1 MADSVKAGKD
11 EGPSNR
17 QFVDWYETFHEQSQ
31 EWRERWLEDRWFY
44 HNKQWTDEEA
54 RALDKR
60 GQPANVYNEIKPVVD
75 FLVGLEKQQRTDP
88 RAYPR
93 TPLHEQD
100 AEAATDALRFISDRE
115 EYDEKRSGLWFDMLT
130 VGFGGLELVPVQK
143 PSGEIELELAQN
155 DWDRMWWDI
164 HSSKPDFSDARYR
177 GLVRW
182 MDMED
187 AIHEYGEEKREAI
200 EATKSIQYLGQN
212 DTHDDKP
219 RNHRWYDAKEKRVA
233 VCIVY
238 YQQKG
243 QWYFAEFTGG
253 DNGLLKQGPSPCVD
267 DEGATVAPYIWMS
280 AFVDPENERFGLVR
294 ELKDRQREINKRGSK
309 LIHFLSTERSFHKK
323 GAIASARKLKSELAK
338 PDGSIEI
345 AEHAKWGEDV
355 GLIGTD
361 AEVVGHFQ
369 LLQDAKESIRRI
381 GASSSLRGQDGPEKS
396 GIAIQAKQ
404 QASLVELGALMD
416 RMRYVDRQAYRK
428 MWMGV
433 RQFWTEVKWV
443 RVTDDERNVRFV
455 ALNVPQE
462 YAGQL
467 PQNVRATNAPV
478 AEIDVDIII
487 EDAPDMVTLQ
497 GEQFEQLIQLASA
510 GVQFPQ
516 EVYLRA
522 APNLRNK
529 DQLIELLNQQAA
541 QPNPQLQVELENK
554 QADTGKKIAETEQTQ
569 LENALLYAEGVAGPE
584 PKPEPKQIQ

>member
-1 MADSVKAGKD
+1 
-11 EGPSNR
+11 
-17 QFVDWYETFHEQSQ
+17 
-31 EWRERWLEDRWFY
+31 
-44 HNKQWTDEEA
+44 
-54 RALDKR
+54 
-60 GQPANVYNEIKPVVD
+60 
-75 FLVGLEKQQRTDP
+75 
-88 RAYPR
+88 
-93 TPLHEQD
+93 LHEQD

-143 PSGEIELELAQN
+143 QSGEIELELAQN

-164 HSSKPDFSDARYR
+164 HASKPDFSDARYR

-182 MDMED
+182 MDLED
-187 AIHEYGEEKREAI
+187 AIFEYGEEKREAL

-219 RNHRWYDAKEKRVA
+219 TSHRWYDGKEKRVA
-233 VCIVY
+233 ICIVY
-238 YQQKG
+238 YQKQG
-243 QWYFAEFTGG
+243 QWFFAEFTGG
-253 DNGLLKQGPSPCVD
+253 EHGLLKHGPSPIVD
-267 DEGATVAPYIWMS
+267 NEGSTDHPYIWMS
-280 AFVDPENERFGLVR
+280 AHVDPDNERFGLVR

-323 GAIASARKLKSELAK
+323 GAIASAKKMKEELAK
-338 PDGSIEI
+338 PDGSVELL
-345 AEHAKWGEDV
+345 EHAKWGEDV

-416 RMRYVDRQAYRK
+416 RLRYVDRQAYRK

-433 RQFWTEVKWV
+433 RQFWTDVKWV

-462 YAGQL
+462 FAGQL
-467 PQNVRATNAPV
+467 PQNVTPTQHPV
-478 AEIDVDIII
+478 AEMDVDIII

-497 GEQFEQLIQLASA
+497 GEQFEQLIQLATA
-510 GVQFPQ
+510 GIQFPP

-529 DQLIELLNQQAA
+529 DQLIELLSQQAQ
-541 QPNPQLQVELENK
+541 QPNPQLEVELGNK
-554 QADTGKKIAETEQTQ
+554 QADTEKKQAETQKTKVET
-569 LENALLYAEGVAGPE
+569 AVIYAEGVAGPE
-584 PKPEPKQIQ
+584 PKQQPVQ

>member
-1 MADSVKAGKD
+1 MDDGVKAGKD
-11 EGPSNR
+11 EAPSNR
-17 QFVDWYETFHEQSQ
+17 QFVDWYEAFHEGSQ

-44 HNKQWTDEEA
+44 HNRQYTDMEVK
-54 RALDKR
+54 ALGRR

-100 AEAATDALRFISDRE
+100 AEAATDALRFVADRE

-130 VGFGGLELVPVQK
+130 VGFGGLELVPTPK

-164 HSSKPDFSDARYR
+164 HSSKPDFSDARYL
-177 GLVRW
+177 GLIRW
-182 MDMED
+182 MDLDE
-187 AIHEYGEEKREAI
+187 AIFEYGEEQRDAL
-200 EATKSIQYLGQN
+200 EATKTLQYLGTN
-212 DTHDDKP
+212 DAHEDKP
-219 RNHRWYDAKEKRVA
+219 RNHRWYDSKEKRVA

-238 YQQKG
+238 YQKQG
-243 QWYFAEFTGG
+243 RWFFAEFTGG
-253 DNGLLKQGPSPCVD
+253 DNGLLKHGESPILD
-267 DEGATVAPYIWMS
+267 QDGGSAHPYTWMS
-280 AFVDPENERFGLVR
+280 AHVDPENERFGLVR

-323 GAIASARKLKSELAK
+323 GAVASARKLKEQLAK
-338 PDGSIEI
+338 PDGSVELM
-345 AEHAKWGEDV
+345 EHAEWGKDV

-381 GASSSLRGQDGPEKS
+381 GASSSLRGQEGPEKS

-404 QASLVELGALMD
+404 QANLVELGALMD
-416 RMRYVDRQAYRK
+416 RLRFVDRQSFRK

-433 RQFWTEVKWV
+433 RQFWTDVKWV

-455 ALNVPQE
+455 ALNVPPE
-462 YAGQL
+462 FAGQL
-467 PQNVRATNAPV
+467 PQNVTPTAHPV
-478 AEIDVDIII
+478 AEMDVDIII

-497 GEQFEQLIQLASA
+497 GEQFQQLIDLAGA
-510 GVQFPQ
+510 GIQFPP
-516 EVYLRA
+516 EIYLRA

-529 DQLIELLNQQAA
+529 DQLIELMNQQAA
-541 QPNPQLQVELENK
+541 QPNPQDEAELGETIADTEKKRAETMKTQVETAK
-554 QADTGKKIAETEQTQ
+554 
-569 LENALLYAEGVAGPE
+569 LYAEGAVGPE
-584 PKPEPKQIQ
+584 PKQPQRIQ